1 MESAHHDARRA
12 ANWKESEHLRRLF
25 AAPLREFTAV
35 RDQLVRELRTKGK
48 ADEATSIAK
57 LRKPSVALWIANQL
71 ARLALADVEAL
82 IEATVRLRHGQSAG
96 VRGASADELRE
107 AMRARR
113 NALARLADV
122 AERAGLETGT
132 KLTLALR
139 RRVESTAQ
147 AAAANEPESLL
158 KGLLET
164 ELQPSGFE
172 GLLGAASPS
181 EREIVQHEIA
191 GRPPRPDEAA
201 ARARKKEEAAARAH
215 ALRQAEREAHRL
227 DAGAK
232 KLDQRAAAREQEATR
247 ARQEADE
254 ARRKAGEAA
263 ARALALRGG

>member
-1 MESAHHDARRA
+1 MESAHTMPDVPRTG
-12 ANWKESEHLRRLF
+12 KESEHLRRLF

-35 RDQLVRELRTKGK
+35 RDQLVRELRTNGK
-48 ADEATSIAK
+48 ADEATRIAK
-57 LRKPSVALWIANQL
+57 LRKPPVALWIANQL
-71 ARLALADVEAL
+71 ARLAPGDVEAL
-82 IEATVRLRHGQSAG
+82 IAATVRLRHGQSG

-107 AMRARR
+107 AMRAQRE
-113 NALARLADV
+113 ALARLADV
-122 AERAGLETGT
+122 AERAGLEAGT

-139 RRVESTAQ
+139 RRVESTVQ
-147 AAAANEPESLL
+147 AAAADAPESLL
-158 KGLLET
+158 KGMLET

-181 EREIVQHEIA
+181 EREIVQHEVA

-232 KLDQRAAAREQEATR
+232 KLDQRAAAREHEATR

-254 ARRKAGEAA
+254 ARRKADEAA

>member
-1 MESAHHDARRA
+1 MPDVPRA
-12 ANWKESEHLRRLF
+12 GLESEHLRRLF
-25 AAPLREFTAV
+25 AAPLREFTEV

-48 ADEATSIAK
+48 ADEATGIAK
-57 LRKPSVALWIANQL
+57 LRKPPVALWIANQL
-71 ARLALADVEAL
+71 GRLAPGDVEAL
-82 IEATVRLRHGQSAG
+82 IEATVRLRQGQSGA
-96 VRGASADELRE
+96 RGASADELRE

-113 NALARLADV
+113 DALARLADV
-122 AERAGLETGT
+122 AERAGLEAGT

-139 RRVESTAQ
+139 RRVESTVQ
-147 AAAANEPESLL
+147 AAAAAEAESLV

-191 GRPPRPDEAA
+191 GRPRKPDEAA
-201 ARARKKEEAAARAH
+201 ARARKKEEAARAH
-215 ALRQAEREAHRL
+215 ALSQAEREAHRL

-232 KLDQRAAAREQEATR
+232 KLNQRAAAREQEATR

-254 ARRKAGEAA
+254 ARRKADEAA
-263 ARALALRGG
+263 ARALSLRGG